1 MGSSPPTRSSSV
13 PSILATGVRLWAVQ
27 PAADLFEVYV
37 LSEKTAL
44 DEASAE
50 LLAEALKRMVGFRNP
65 VPPVQQSR
73 SACSIFLVH
82 HHPAGIGGTEI
93 FCIDRMEG
101 AIGAHLTHDSAPF
114 FNFLLRESLF

>member
-13 PSILATGVRLWAVQ
+13 PSSLATGVRLWAVQ

-50 LLAEALKRMVGFRNP
+50 LLAEALKMMVGFRNP
-65 VPPVQQSR
+65 VPPVQSSLYIIIR
-73 SACSIFLVH
+73 
-82 HHPAGIGGTEI
+82 PA
-93 FCIDRMEG
+93 
-101 AIGAHLTHDSAPF
+101 SVAPRYF
-114 FNFLLRESLF
+114 V